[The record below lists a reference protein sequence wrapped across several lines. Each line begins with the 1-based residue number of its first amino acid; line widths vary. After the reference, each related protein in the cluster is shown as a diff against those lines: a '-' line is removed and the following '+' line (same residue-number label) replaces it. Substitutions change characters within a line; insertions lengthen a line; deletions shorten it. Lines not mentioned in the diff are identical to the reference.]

1 VAIGQNFTL
10 DLPTR
15 LAVNPTDPIVKK
27 EQNGLKDLEE
37 GG

>member
-1 VAIGQNFTL
+1 MEIGQHFTL

-15 LAVNPTDPIVKK
+15 LVVNPTDPIAKK
-27 EQNGLKDLEE
+27 EQNGLNDLEE